1 MTFMK
6 NRRSTEQES
15 ELMYAI
21 MCIKFNPKHFALLH
35 FTECHGRNSKC
46 TVLPKKVFWP
56 LQQLLG
62 LASWKT
68 YWSLFWQETFSFCH
82 KWPNNPSWVA
92 EVIETSCTEVIYSFL
107 QQTRLVFW
115 RFIEK
120 WKSLIKCTPDHLTF
134 LSPFI
139 IQWILFILV
148 IFLWA

>member
-15 ELMYAI
+15 EVMYAI
-21 MCIKFNPKHFALLH
+21 TCIKFNPKHFALLH
-35 FTECHGRNSKC
+35 FTECHGRNSEC

-62 LASWKT
+62 KHIEVYSDRK
-68 YWSLFWQETFSFCH
+68 H
-82 KWPNNPSWVA
+82 NPSWVA
-92 EVIETSCTEVIYSFL
+92 EVIETSCNEVIYSFL